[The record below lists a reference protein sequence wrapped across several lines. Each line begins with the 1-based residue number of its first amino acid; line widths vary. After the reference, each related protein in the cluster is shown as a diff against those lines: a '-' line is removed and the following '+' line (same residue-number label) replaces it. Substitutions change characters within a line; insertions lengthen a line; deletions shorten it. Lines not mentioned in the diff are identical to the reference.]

1 MKYITDEYFEIT
13 NKVLTESI
21 LDDITNKA
29 KSILTNPNFNFLVSK
44 IKKLKLNI
52 NTSTVLKSSGLPKEF
67 RNVSLIEANKAIN
80 SITRSYSKV
89 DRKNLS
95 LSNIRKDAENI
106 VNNIFNRNKRVEIS
120 GMRSDPGQDFKKDEM
135 SEIIDT
141 KLLNTFI
148 IFFMFIILVVVYLLN
163 GFTLAAFLQL
173 PIYKIIF
180 YLVLIACLG
189 ISMLYLLKS
198 YSIKKDKND
207 PVIDFKKDSL
217 KDILTKFL
225 QKVTNRIIYF
235 YKLLKEDRFFIEV
248 NTVLFIVFP
257 VGLLLTKLT
266 GLLFKLNATNTFFG
280 AFAVGGSAITIS
292 VLLFFLSYQLVI
304 FITGINHTRKQ
315 KKDDQIVDDGAP
327 NKTNDSTQTSYLE
340 PSGGSNNN
348 NDDEKDDVFKDLP
361 I

>member
-29 KSILTNPNFNFLVSK
+29 KSILANPNFNFLVSK
-44 IKKLKLNI
+44 IKKLKLNV
-52 NTSTVLKSSGLPKEF
+52 NVNTVLKSSGLPKEF

-80 SITRSYSKV
+80 SITRKYIKV

-95 LSNIRKDAENI
+95 LTNIRKDAEGI
-106 VNNIFNRNKRVEIS
+106 VNDIFDRNKNVNFS
-120 GMRSDPGQDFKKDEM
+120 GMKDDPGKDFKKDEM

-148 IFFMFIILVVVYLLN
+148 VFFIFIILIIIYLVKGL
-163 GFTLAAFLQL
+163 TLSTFLQL

-225 QKVTNRIIYF
+225 QKVTNRIVYF
-235 YKLLKEDRFFIEV
+235 YKLLKQDKFFVEL
-248 NTVLFIVFP
+248 NSVLLIVFP
-257 VGLLLTKLT
+257 LGLLLTKLT
-266 GLLFKLNATNTFFG
+266 GMLFKLNTATTFFG
-280 AFAVGGSAITIS
+280 ILAVSGSTITIS
-292 VLLFFLSYQLVI
+292 VLLFFLAYQLVI
-304 FITGINHTRKQ
+304 FITGINHTIKQ
-315 KKDDQIVDDGAP
+315 KKDDQIVDDGDT

-340 PSGGSNNN
+340 PSGGNNNN